1 MKITLFTICIYIF
14 YCGGSFIAGWSGG
27 FFASALI
34 LDVIGFGDSYVFQSL
49 VGVLAGLICAAVAL
63 VPALI
68 THYLYS
74 LICDK
79 LFPCD

>member
-1 MKITLFTICIYIF
+1 MKITLFTSCIYVF
-14 YCGGSFIAGWSGG
+14 YCGGSLIAGWAGG
-27 FFASALI
+27 FFASAMI
-34 LDVIGFGDSYVFQSL
+34 LNSLGFGGSFLFQAF
-49 VGVLAGLICAAVAL
+49 VGILAGLICAAVAL
-63 VPALI
+63 IPALI